1 LADLSLTAVEKNR
14 QAGDI
19 TEPPEAAMKF
29 LHALLTASCVGLA
42 ASAAKAAEPA
52 VVIPA
57 PTLDAPA
64 AATAGPQTVVLAGG
78 CFWGVQGVFEHTKG
92 IIHAVSGY
100 SGGKKETAHYEMV
113 GTERT
118 GHAESVQI
126 TYDPKQISYGKI
138 LQIYFS
144 VAHNPTELNY
154 QGPDQGPSYRSAIF
168 YADEEQKRV
177 AEGYIAQLDKAHVFP
192 KPIVTKLEPLSG
204 FFPAED
210 YHQDFLVLHPSHPYI
225 VFNDLPKVENLKRL
239 FAADYRDMPIT
250 VMAASSKPGE

>member
-1 LADLSLTAVEKNR
+1 MAARIRPSGGEGRGFSLR
-14 QAGDI
+14 
-19 TEPPEAAMKF
+19 AMLRATF
-29 LHALLTASCVGLA
+29 FVSLFGLA
-42 ASAAKAAEPA
+42 ATLLAQAAEPA

-57 PTLDAPA
+57 PALDPAPPA
-64 AATAGPQTVVLAGG
+64 AGGLQTIVLAGG

-92 IIHAVSGY
+92 VMQAVSGY
-100 SGGKKETAHYEMV
+100 SGGTKETAHYEMV

-154 QGPDQGPSYRSAIF
+154 QGPDSGPSYRSAIF
-168 YADEEQKRV
+168 YANDEQKRI
-177 AEGYIAQLDKAHVFP
+177 AGAYIAQLDKAHVFNAA
-192 KPIVTKLEPLSG
+192 IVTKLEPFTG
-204 FFPAED
+204 FYPAEN
-210 YHQDFLVLHPSHPYI
+210 YHQDFLVLHPTYPYI

-239 FAADYRDMPIT
+239 FPDYYRQTPVT
-250 VMAASSKPGE
+250 VMASNMPSE